1 MLSHSQKRI
10 PRLLLTVLATGVF
23 WFTSCENDLEN
34 IKKIANMSSGLPVD
48 TTRGVDVIYSDSAV
62 VKGRMITRLLIKYSG
77 DKPYDTMPEG
87 IKVIFFDKNGK
98 EEGNIVADSAVQLE
112 NESITKFY
120 KNVVATS
127 VDGKVFRS
135 EELIW
140 DQPKK
145 QVYSTKRVDMTRPDG
160 TFFTGLDFTSD
171 DKFETPH
178 WNQVTGEFDVPENQ
192 TQ

>member
-1 MLSHSQKRI
+1 MLPHNQKRI
-10 PRLLLTVLATGVF
+10 PRLLLTLLATGVF
-23 WFTSCENDLEN
+23 WFASCENDLEN
-34 IKKIANMSSGLPVD
+34 IKRIANMSSGLPVD

-62 VKGRMITRLLIKYSG
+62 VKGRMVTPLLIKYSG

-127 VDGKVFRS
+127 VDGKVFRG

-145 QVYSTKRVDMTRPDG
+145 QVYSTKRVDMTTPDG
-160 TFFTGLDFTSD
+160 KNFTGLDFTSD
-171 DKFETPH
+171 DKFEHPE
-178 WNQVTGEFDVPENQ
+178 WKSGTGEFDVPENQ
-192 TQ
+192 MQ

>member
-1 MLSHSQKRI
+1 MLPHSQKRL
-10 PRLLLTVLATGVF
+10 PRLLLTALAAGMF
-23 WFTSCENDLEN
+23 WLTACENDLEN
-34 IKKIANMSSGLPVD
+34 IKRLSNMSSGGPID

-62 VKGRMITRLLIKYSG
+62 VKGRMTTPLLIKYSFA
-77 DKPYDTMPEG
+77 KPYDVMPEG

-98 EEGNIVADSAVQLE
+98 EEGTIVADSAVQIE

-135 EELIW
+135 EEVIW

-145 QVYSTKRVDMTRPDG
+145 RIYSSKRVDMTSPDG
-160 TFFTGLDFTSD
+160 KFFTGLDFTSD
-171 DKFETPH
+171 DKLENPH
-178 WNQVTGEFDVPENQ
+178 WSRMTGEFDVPENQ
-192 TQ
+192 MQ